1 MKINKTIRTC
11 IVAGFIIAAIIG
23 SHFVLCSSNVVSLLA
38 LPFSWIVVLLFG
50 PGPAFLIPSLTAAG
64 QALAYGLFLGRAW
77 IEECFRKKLIVL
89 GAVHIV
95 AIILIAALVV
105 IRSLL

>member
-1 MKINKTIRTC
+1 LKINKTIRTS

-23 SHFVLCSSNVVSLLA
+23 SQFVLHSSNVVSLLA
-38 LPFSWIVVLLFG
+38 LPFSWICVSILG
-50 PGPAFLIPSLTAAG
+50 PGPAFIIPSLTAAG
-64 QALAYGLFLGRAW
+64 QALAYGFFLGGAW
-77 IEECFRKKLIVL
+77 VDECFRKKLIVL
-89 GAVHIV
+89 AAVHIV